1 MSKISIQLQNIL
13 LKDGARLNEIYT
25 MSKEDFKAYNDAA
38 HVFIE
43 KRNVNG
49 DITMIVSL
57 YDLVKEYIK
66 QFGDVVLRD
75 ALCRVLD
82 SGMEIDAD
90 LIFINMVLF
99 TDATFGLFFTGKFNY
114 GGVAFTLQE
123 ITNMLSMWV
132 ERAWSFWHFENIIDQ
147 RLFFAAMLVR
157 IEMAVNP
164 SETWSQVYINL
175 KGFFSNPREPQDQFE
190 RLFIDWCSAATRH
203 VEMALEFS
211 ALGSLEHK
219 VRSHVPIAPVILE
232 FAMSR
237 RVPQYLKD
245 CNAWILSYFR
255 GVDFHYAGRLNVV
268 YKPERN
274 YKTMEQ
280 IRNDIEHAVD
290 NHRRSAEEIVDKI
303 MALPRRTRNR
313 PGYRNNLREKTKDLK
328 ILDGRCGD
336 EPNEDYK
343 GYTGDEAR
351 KLRELELKAT
361 AASNSYIYTRLL
373 DSFPFMNRISN
384 VHQTEA
390 DVYQVTVQLYSYR
403 QYAKEVDK
411 IYAEHS
417 EEIEATVD
425 REMNLRKRLRA
436 IFIAQES
443 RQLYKDLPED
453 KKEALLVEAK
463 NEMERTGEWERM
475 KETLTKMYLDEQIT
489 KIEDLDARVNYTF
502 DVDKD
507 LIENP
512 TDFRNTSLQIAAII
526 PAVDG
531 LYINERV
538 RRGALIIHHGKQ
550 KTYAQ
555 YKAERD
561 AIQKAL
567 DEYEQA
573 VNEILKKA
581 RKQ

>member
-43 KRNVNG
+43 KRDVNG
-49 DITMIVSL
+49 EITMTVSL
-57 YDLVKEYIK
+57 YDIVKEYIR
-66 QFGDVVLRD
+66 QFGGDVLYT
-75 ALCRVLD
+75 ALCCVLD
-82 SGMEIDAD
+82 SGKEINAD
-90 LIFINMVLF
+90 LIFINMILF
-99 TDATFGLFFTGKFNY
+99 TDSTFGLFFTGKFKY
-114 GGVAFTLQE
+114 KDEAFTLQE

-157 IEMAVNP
+157 IEIAVNP
-164 SETWSQVYINL
+164 REMWSRVYINL
-175 KGFFSNPREPQDQFE
+175 KEFFSNPREPQDQFE
-190 RLFIDWCSAATRH
+190 KLFNDWCSAATRH

-237 RVPQYLKD
+237 SVPQYLKD
-245 CNAWILSYFR
+245 CNAWILYYFH

-274 YKTMEQ
+274 YKTMEE
-280 IRNDIEHAVD
+280 IRNDIEHAVE
-290 NHRRSAEEIVDKI
+290 NHRRSAEEIVAKL
-303 MALPRRTRNR
+303 MTLPRRKRNR
-313 PGYRNNLREKTKDLK
+313 PDCHKILGQKTKDLK

-343 GYTGDEAR
+343 GYTGDKAR
-351 KLRELELKAT
+351 ELRELELKAT

-384 VHQTEA
+384 VHQITA
-390 DVYQVTVQLYSYR
+390 GDYQVTVQLYSYR
-403 QYAKEVDK
+403 QYDKEVDK

-425 REMNLRKRLRA
+425 GEMNLRKRLRA
-436 IFIAQES
+436 VFIAQES
-443 RQLYKDLPED
+443 GQLYTNLPED
-453 KKEALLVEAK
+453 KKVALLEEAK

-475 KETLTKMYLDEQIT
+475 KETLTKMYLDEQIA
-489 KIEDLDARVNYTF
+489 KIEGPDARVNYTI

-538 RRGALIIHHGKQ
+538 RRGALRIHHGKQ
-550 KTYAQ
+550 RTYAQ
-555 YKAERD
+555 YKAECD
-561 AIQKAL
+561 AVQKAL
-567 DEYEQA
+567 DKYEQA
-573 VNEILKKA
+573 VNVILEKA
-581 RKQ
+581 RRQ